1 MNFSPE
7 FSPLTMFRAGPVASN
22 DSRPRL
28 DRASWH
34 AKAGILALAAG
45 AGLVTLITFPE
56 RHSLSLT
63 VGLAAAFT
71 AIVYILV
78 RDLIGATG
86 GAETA
91 GALSNRTPFSGASA
105 PRSEGGRAG
114 VGARG
119 TGRPIRRRLPR
130 TLSSK
135 PRS

>member
-1 MNFSPE
+1 
-7 FSPLTMFRAGPVASN
+7 MFRAGPVARN

-56 RHSLSLT
+56 RESLSLT
-63 VGLAAAFT
+63 VGLAAALT
-71 AIVYILV
+71 AIVYFLV

-86 GAETA
+86 AAETA
-91 GALSNRTPFSGASA
+91 EALSSRTPFLARPRGGAKQA
-105 PRSEGGRAG
+105 PV

-119 TGRPIRRRLPR
+119 TGRPICCRLPR